1 MVAESACHKNSA
13 ILIRRIG
20 VVSKTPCS
28 PINRVHEVGFAGNY
42 TNRKSSADNFSVSY
56 QIRRNAEPGLRSPRL
71 NTEARNHLIKN
82 QSCAG
87 SLGNRTNFCQK
98 LLRLQIRSAALYR
111 LYQNS
116 RQLMSMSANVFK

>member
-1 MVAESACHKNSA
+1 MAESACHKNSA
-13 ILIRRIG
+13 ILILRVG
-20 VVSKTPCS
+20 VISEAPS
-28 PINRVHEVGFAGNY
+28 PPIDRVHKVRLAGNY
-42 TNRKSSADNFSVSY
+42 TNRKSSANYFSIGN
-56 QIRRNAEPGLRSPRL
+56 QIRRNPEPGLRSPGL

-87 SLGNRTNFCQK
+87 SLCNRTNFCQK

-116 RQLMSMSANVFK
+116 R